1 MATPIRSGPV
11 RTVCAPADL
20 SGPHNAMNT
29 RSNHFMRSL
38 ARHPAVYGSALL
50 IVLTTLVGLA
60 YLHGRQLALAKTE
73 RALDERVNAH
83 KYYLQ
88 DALGKFSLTPEI
100 IASMPEVKQALA
112 QPSPENSASLT
123 RLFDD
128 VARGT
133 QADRIF
139 VMNTGGT
146 AIASN
151 VGPKLPAI
159 IGENYGVRPYFQQ
172 AISGQTGHFVGIG
185 KASNELGL
193 FLSRPVTIEDKIVGV
208 VAVRVSLSLEVF
220 RSILKQYWKD
230 KAEVA
235 MIADEHGVIFSSPI
249 DQWMYHTM
257 APLPAAVA
265 RELHA
270 GRQYGDRKLQPLA
283 MQIGESLTNE
293 MRFVRFADIPNRVF
307 LQKSYSIGEIGDRVY
322 LNVNASQ
329 YWEPVVSYTIIAAL
343 IALATLLITIAGVQR
358 WCYRTKLVEAAIHDP
373 LTGLYTRLY
382 MNDWIKNALRAHH
395 RDEGAGFALILF
407 DLDEF
412 KLVND
417 KHGHLVGDTVLKE
430 VGRVITSS
438 VRADA
443 MAVRYGGEELAL
455 FMRYGD
461 SKEVLALAERIR
473 SRLATSG
480 VETSAGRLA
489 ITISAGVALHL
500 PGESSNALFV
510 RADEKLYAAKKA
522 GRNRICS

>member
-1 MATPIRSGPV
+1 
-11 RTVCAPADL
+11 
-20 SGPHNAMNT
+20 MNT
-29 RSNHFMRSL
+29 RPDQVMRTL
-38 ARHPAVYGSALL
+38 TRHPAVYGSALL
-50 IVLTTLVGLA
+50 IILAMLVGFA
-60 YLHGRQLALAKTE
+60 YLHGRKLALANTE

-88 DALGKFSLTPEI
+88 DALGKFSLAPEI
-100 IASMPEVKQALA
+100 IANMPEVKEALA
-112 QPSPENSASLT
+112 KPTPENSESLG

-128 VARGT
+128 LARGT

-139 VMNTGGT
+139 LMNAAGT
-146 AIASN
+146 ALAAN

-159 IGENYGVRPYFQQ
+159 IGENYRVRPYFQQ
-172 AISGQTGHFVGIG
+172 AIAGQSGHFVGVG
-185 KASNELGL
+185 LASHVLGL
-193 FLSRPVTIEDKIVGV
+193 FLSRPVTIEGKIVGV

-235 MIADEHGVIFSSPI
+235 LIADEHGVIFSSPL

-257 APLPAAVA
+257 TPLPGGVS
-265 RELHA
+265 RELAVGH
-270 GRQYGDRKLQPLA
+270 QYGDRKLLPLA
-283 MQIGESLTNE
+283 MQIGDALTDE
-293 MRFVRFADIPNRVF
+293 VRFVRFADIPNQVF

-343 IALATLLITIAGVQR
+343 IALATLLVTFAGVQR

-412 KLVND
+412 KQVND
-417 KHGHLVGDTVLKE
+417 KHGHLVGDAVLKE
-430 VGRVITSS
+430 VGRLITSS

-455 FMRYGD
+455 FVRYTD
-461 SKEVLALAERIR
+461 SQEVLALAERIR
-473 SRLATSG
+473 GRLEQAG

-489 ITISAGVALHL
+489 VTISAGVAFHQ
-500 PGESSNALFV
+500 PAESPNDLFA
-510 RADEKLYAAKKA
+510 RADEKMYKAKEL